1 MSFILK
7 YFPVFI
13 QNILISLFNTYQ
25 YKIRHGGSYIKYRE
39 YYDFYD
45 NKATR
50 EQVEKES
57 ERRMY
62 EFLEY
67 SKSNSEWYEYININD
82 FKSIKILN
90 KLDIVNNLDKIMTID
105 KSEGIL
111 SKTGGTTGTSMSVY
125 YHKED
130 MQERFAVLDFFRAK
144 YGYELGK
151 KTAWFSGKMVV
162 TKKDINKGLCYK
174 EDYINKIR
182 FFSTYDINSNNFFMY
197 WNSLNEY
204 KPEFIIGYPSS
215 VYDICVRA
223 KELGLIADF
232 KLKVFFPTAET
243 VLPIHREIISE
254 VLGCQIKDQYASSEG
269 APLIFE
275 CESGNMHIH
284 PLTGFFE
291 YKNPHLN
298 NEILVTSFTTR
309 GTPLI
314 RYAIGDSVDLND
326 NEYECSCGSFHPLV
340 MGIEGR
346 SQDYIFTEE
355 FGSISASHLTLAI
368 NKVNGVLLFQMVQ
381 KTIDKVEV
389 YVVSNNFFDEKEKN
403 KLIIALRRILGS
415 LIEIDIICVDDI
427 PREKSGKFRIV
438 KSLIK

>member
-284 PLTGFFE
+284 PSNCLSRR
-291 YKNPHLN
+291 N
-298 NEILVTSFTTR
+298 
-309 GTPLI
+309 
-314 RYAIGDSVDLND
+314 
-326 NEYECSCGSFHPLV
+326 
-340 MGIEGR
+340 
-346 SQDYIFTEE
+346 
-355 FGSISASHLTLAI
+355 SI
-368 NKVNGVLLFQMVQ
+368 
-381 KTIDKVEV
+381 
-389 YVVSNNFFDEKEKN
+389 
-403 KLIIALRRILGS
+403 
-415 LIEIDIICVDDI
+415 
-427 PREKSGKFRIV
+427 
-438 KSLIK
+438 